1 MKATGRFG
9 LGVAVATAVVA
20 ALAPL
25 STGSLAA
32 GTGNW
37 PMFDDGP
44 AHNGNNRAETTLTT
58 TNVSGLH
65 VVHTYPGWTTPPG
78 ASYPRYQVVVGSL
91 GYSVVSGKGGPNI
104 QAFNL
109 PSGTRAWHHPISIT
123 STVWHFVPAVANG
136 VLYVGGYD
144 AMYAFNTTSGAAVW
158 TTRVPIQSLFNET
171 TVSGGIVYA
180 DTYDTETVYAFDA
193 SNGHVL
199 WSRKPAGCCMVGAVT
214 VSGGIAYAAQNGGL
228 VAYNATTGASVFTT
242 AAAGGADTV
251 AVSGGVVFLQ
261 SANNLQAF
269 NASTGALLWTAAT
282 DAGGSL
288 SVTPAVDGST
298 VVVGTLH
305 YLIAFAASSGA
316 RLWTLDTGSVETPS
330 IANGVVYAG
339 TGPLQAVNEAN
350 GEVLYTNGQG
360 CDFAIVS
367 HGEVFAQC
375 VGGETVWS
383 L

>member
-1 MKATGRFG
+1 MCHESYRQARTWSGSGDCGRRGARALSGRNGRGDRELAKFDE
-9 LGVAVATAVVA
+9 ARRTTA
-20 ALAPL
+20 
-25 STGSLAA
+25 
-32 GTGNW
+32 
-37 PMFDDGP
+37 D
-44 AHNGNNRAETTLTT
+44 NRAETTLTT

-65 VVHTYPGWTTPPG
+65 VAHTYPGWTTPPG

-123 STVWHFVPAVANG
+123 TRWHFVPAVVNG
-136 VLYVGGYD
+136 GLTWAVR
-144 AMYAFNTTSGAAVW
+144 AMYAVNADRVADVW
-158 TTRVPIQSLFNET
+158 TTSVPIQSLFNET

-180 DTYDTETVYAFDA
+180 ATYDTETVYAFDA

-199 WSRKPAGCCMVGAVT
+199 WSRAPAGCCMVGAVT
-214 VSGGIAYAAQNGGL
+214 VSGGIAYVAQNGEL

-261 SANNLQAF
+261 SANNLQEF
-269 NASTGALLWTAAT
+269 NASTGALLWTEAT
-282 DAGGSL
+282 DTGGSL

-316 RLWTLDTGSVETPS
+316 RLWTLDTGSFETPS

-339 TGPLQAVNEAN
+339 GGPMQAVNEAT
-350 GEVLYTNGQG
+350 GAVLYTNGQG

-367 HGEVFAQC
+367 HGEVYAQC

>member
-1 MKATGRFG
+1 
-9 LGVAVATAVVA
+9 
-20 ALAPL
+20 
-25 STGSLAA
+25 
-32 GTGNW
+32 
-37 PMFDDGP
+37 
-44 AHNGNNRAETTLTT
+44 
-58 TNVSGLH
+58 
-65 VVHTYPGWTTPPG
+65 
-78 ASYPRYQVVVGSL
+78 
-91 GYSVVSGKGGPNI
+91 
-104 QAFNL
+104 
-109 PSGTRAWHHPISIT
+109 
-123 STVWHFVPAVANG
+123 
-136 VLYVGGYD
+136 VLYVGGYA
-144 AMYAFNTTSGAAVW
+144 AMYAFNATSGAALW
-158 TTRVPIQSLFNET
+158 TTSVRIQSLFNET

-199 WSRKPAGCCMVGAVT
+199 WSRTPAGCCMVGAVT
-214 VSGGIAYAAQNGGL
+214 VSGGIAYVAQNGGL

-242 AAAGGADTV
+242 AAAGYADTV

-269 NASTGALLWTAAT
+269 NASTGALLWTKAT

-316 RLWTLDTGSVETPS
+316 RLWTLDTGGSFETPS
-330 IANGVVYAG
+330 IANGVVYVG
-339 TGPLQAVNEAN
+339 TVGLQAVNEAN
-350 GEVLYTNGQG
+350 GTVLYTNGQG